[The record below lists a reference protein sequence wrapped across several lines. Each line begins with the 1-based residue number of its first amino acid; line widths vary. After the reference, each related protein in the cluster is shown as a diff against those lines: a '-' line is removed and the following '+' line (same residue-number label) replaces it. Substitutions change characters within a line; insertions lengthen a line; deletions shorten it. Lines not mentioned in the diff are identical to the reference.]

1 MKGRLNH
8 RRRLTWLGI
17 LLAMAATLK
26 TPGEDLQE
34 VQARFLSGDYSN
46 CISAAR
52 QALTKRD
59 ADEDWSLLLC
69 QALLTT
75 GQYPE
80 ARSAITNALATHR
93 QSIRLFWQA
102 REAFLANGQV
112 ELAKQMLENIG
123 RAVWRRPSDFSDANE
138 LVISGRT
145 ALLMGVDPKRVL
157 DRVFDAAKKIDPK
170 LRDVYLAS
178 GDLAI
183 EKHDFALAA
192 KKFQEG
198 LAQLP
203 DDPDLH
209 FGLAQAYA
217 PNEGSLM
224 IASLESAL
232 ERNSNHIG
240 SLLLLADH
248 SIDAEDYSEAARF
261 LDRIEAVNPWNPD
274 AWAYRAVL
282 AQLQNQRDAE
292 NTARENA
299 LKFWPN
305 NPRVDHLIGLKLSQN
320 YRFQE
325 GAAHQRQ
332 ALSFD
337 PDYLPAKAQLA
348 QDLLRLGDEAD
359 GWKLAEEVQ
368 KQDAY
373 DVGAY
378 NLATLHDTMAKF
390 TTLTNQYF
398 LVRMNSHE
406 AAVFGHSVLGL
417 LEEARKNLC
426 TKYGFEVKCPT
437 IVEIFHEQKDFAV
450 RTFGMPGNPGYLGVC
465 FGSLI
470 TANSPASQTQHPVN
484 WQAVLWHEFCHVVTL
499 QMTSN
504 KMPRWLSEGIS
515 VYEETQA
522 NPSWGQKMNPQYREM
537 VLGGELAPISELSG
551 AFLAPP
557 TPVHLQFAYYEACL
571 VVEFLVKR
579 FGLESLKS
587 ILHDLGEGT
596 EINRAIEQ
604 RTISMQQ
611 LEKDFATFARERAEN
626 LAPGLDFEKPSLK
639 HPVAGNSGITESKT
653 NSSGWI
659 LRTNSPTTPL
669 PQGGIAFHGETLN
682 AWIASHPT
690 NYYALTEK
698 ARRLF
703 SEKQFQAAKAPLEKL
718 VELYPDETGADG
730 GPAML
735 ALVLQELGET
745 NAEWQ
750 LLSRI
755 VRQDDEA
762 IPAYERLM
770 ELATAAK
777 DWPTVMQTT
786 RRYLGVDPLRPAPY
800 RHLAQASEQLAL
812 VPTGIMAYR
821 ALLQL
826 DPPDPAETHFKLA
839 ELLFQSGDPEARR
852 QVLQALE
859 EAPRYQAALE
869 LLLKINNQ
877 SSQTRA
883 DLTPAREVQ
892 Q

>member
-1 MKGRLNH
+1 
-8 RRRLTWLGI
+8 
-17 LLAMAATLK
+17 MAVTLK
-26 TPGEDLQE
+26 VPGEDLQE
-34 VQARFLSGDYSN
+34 AQARFLSGDYSG

-52 QALTKRD
+52 QVLKTHEE
-59 ADEDWSLLLC
+59 DEGWSLLLC

-80 ARSAITNALATHR
+80 ARSVITNALAVHR

-112 ELAKQMLENIG
+112 ELARQMLENIG
-123 RAVWRRPSDFSDANE
+123 RAVWRHPSDFSDANE
-138 LVISGRT
+138 LVISGKT

-217 PNEGSLM
+217 PNEASLM
-224 IASLESAL
+224 IESLESAL

-248 SIDAEDYSEAARF
+248 SIDAEDYSEAAKF
-261 LDRIEAVNPWNPD
+261 LDRIDAVNPWNPD

-282 AQLQNQRDAE
+282 AQLQNQRGPE

-305 NPRVDHLIGLKLSQN
+305 NPRVDYLIGLKLSQN

-325 GAAHQRQ
+325 GAAHQRE

-359 GWKLAEEVQ
+359 GWKLAQEVQ

-390 TTLTNQYF
+390 TTLTNQDF

-406 AAVFGHSVLGL
+406 AAVFGDSVLGL
-417 LEEARKNLC
+417 LEEARKNLSA
-426 TKYGFEVKCPT
+426 KYGFEPKRPT

-522 NPSWGQKMNPQYREM
+522 NASWGQKMNPQYREM
-537 VLGGELAPISELSG
+537 VLGGELTPISELSA

-579 FGLESLKS
+579 FGLESVKS
-587 ILHDLGEGT
+587 ILRDLGEGT
-596 EINRAIEQ
+596 EINKAIEQ
-604 RTISMQQ
+604 RTISMAQ
-611 LEKDFATFARERAEN
+611 LEKDFAGFARDRAEN
-626 LAPGLDFEKPSLK
+626 LAPGLDFEKPGLK
-639 HPVAGNSGITESKT
+639 QAVAGNSALTEAKT
-653 NSSGWI
+653 NRSDFV
-659 LRTNSPTTPL
+659 LRTNAPTMPAL
-669 PQGGIAFHGETLN
+669 RGETLN
-682 AWIASHPT
+682 TWIASHPT
-690 NYYALTEK
+690 NYYALSEQ
-698 ARRLF
+698 ARRLV
-703 SEKQFQAAKAPLEKL
+703 SEKRFEPAKAPLEKL
-718 VELYPDETGADG
+718 VQLYPDETGSDG
-730 GPAML
+730 GPAVL
-735 ALVLQELGET
+735 AVVLQELGDT

-750 LLSRI
+750 LLNKI
-755 VRQDDEA
+755 ARQDDEA
-762 IPAYERLM
+762 IKSYQRLM

-777 DWPTVMQTT
+777 DWSTVMQMT
-786 RRYLGVDPLRPAPY
+786 RRYLAVDPLRPTAY
-800 RHLAQASEQLAL
+800 RYLAQASEHLGL
-812 VPTGIMAYR
+812 IPTGIIAYR

-826 DPPDPAETHFKLA
+826 DPPDPAEAHFKLA

-859 EAPRYQAALE
+859 EAPRYRAALE
-869 LLLKINNQ
+869 LLLKINSQ
-877 SSQTRA
+877 PVQTRA
-883 DLTPAREVQ
+883 EITPAGEVHQ
-892 Q
+892 